1 MIEIRNT
8 LFILL
13 TMALVMALAWPA
25 QGQAQRLD
33 DTPVDHIV
41 ALVEDDVIMH
51 SELQN
56 RLDTVRQQ
64 ILSRSG
70 RLPPDDVLI
79 PQVLERLIIE
89 RLQLQQATRA
99 GIRIDDISLNQTME
113 RIARENRMSLPEFRD
128 RLVAEGIDFQV
139 FREQIR
145 DEMTIGQL
153 RRRQVDN
160 RIQVSEQEIDD
171 LIASESGAIDR
182 DVEYRLS
189 HILVPLPEGANA
201 ADIQAARERAEAIR
215 KRAVAGENFSELAL
229 SVSAGQQALE
239 GGDLGWRAAAQV
251 PTLFARN
258 VVLMREGEV
267 SEPIRSPSGFHLI
280 KLQERRGGERAQITQ
295 THARHI
301 LIQPTAIL
309 SQEDA
314 RERIAGLRN
323 RILMGDNFADLARA
337 HSDDRGSA
345 MRGGDLGWTNPGDLV
360 PQFEEVMNA
369 LPPNTV
375 SEPFLSPFGW
385 HIVEVLDRRT
395 YDSSRQLMRAQAREI
410 IRERKREEET
420 ELWLRR
426 LRDEAYVELRLQT
439 RVSGL

>member
-8 LFILL
+8 LFALPALFLAIL
-13 TMALVMALAWPA
+13 LAWPV
-25 QGQAQRLD
+25 QGLAQRLD

-51 SELQN
+51 SELHN

-64 ILSRSG
+64 ILSRGG

-79 PQVLERLIIE
+79 PQVLERLILE

-99 GIRIDDISLNQTME
+99 GIRIDDITLNQTME

-128 RLVAEGIDFQV
+128 RLVADGIDFQV

-153 RRRQVDN
+153 RRRQVEN

-229 SVSAGQQALE
+229 SESAGQQALE

-267 SEPIRSPSGFHLI
+267 SELIRSPSGFHLI

-309 SQEDA
+309 SQEAA
-314 RERIAGLRN
+314 RERITGLRN
-323 RILMGDNFADLARA
+323 RILMGDDFGDMARA

-345 MRGGDLGWTNPGDLV
+345 MRGGDLGWTDPGDLV

>member
-8 LFILL
+8 LFLL
-13 TMALVMALAWPA
+13 SAMALMLALAWPV
-25 QGQAQRLD
+25 QGLAQRLD

-64 ILSRSG
+64 ILSRGG

-99 GIRIDDISLNQTME
+99 GIRIDDITLNQTME
-113 RIARENRMSLPEFRD
+113 RIARENSMSLPEFRD
-128 RLVAEGIDFQV
+128 RLVADGIDFQV

-153 RRRQVDN
+153 RRRQVEN

-229 SVSAGQQALE
+229 SESAGQQALE

-267 SEPIRSPSGFHLI
+267 SELIRSPSGFHLI

-323 RILMGDNFADLARA
+323 RILMGNDFADLARA

-345 MRGGDLGWTNPGDLV
+345 MRGGDLGWTDPGDLV

-369 LPPNTV
+369 LAPNTL

>member
-8 LFILL
+8 LFLL
-13 TMALVMALAWPA
+13 SAMALTLALAWPL
-25 QGQAQRLD
+25 QGLAQRAD
-33 DTPVDHIV
+33 DAPLDHIV

-64 ILSRSG
+64 ILSRGG

-99 GIRIDDISLNQTME
+99 GIRIDDITLNQTME
-113 RIARENRMSLPEFRD
+113 RIARENSMSLPEFRD
-128 RLVAEGIDFQV
+128 RLVADGIDFQV

-153 RRRQVDN
+153 RRRQVEN

-229 SVSAGQQALE
+229 SESAGQQALE

-267 SEPIRSPSGFHLI
+267 SELIRSPSGFHLI

-323 RILMGDNFADLARA
+323 RILMGNDFADLARA

-345 MRGGDLGWTNPGDLV
+345 MRGGDLGWTDPGDLV

-369 LPPNTV
+369 LAPNTL